1 MNWTS
6 RCIRSSNIVEPI
18 IFWQGSKSDNYLLLF
33 LPSTSC
39 NFYIANTIFY
49 QVLLAS
55 FIVVNSRVHISFI
68 MIKSV
73 NCLITCSYLLTI
85 VCDSCMWTSWSFGLW
100 LAPMLYLTWNLPKEK
115 KNLYQKICSPPQLV
129 ERFGETQLLN
139 PKNLSFTRRCHNKKK
154 IVRKLWF

>member
-1 MNWTS
+1 M
-6 RCIRSSNIVEPI
+6 CVAILEPI
-18 IFWQGSKSDNYLLLF
+18 MFWQGSKSDNDLLLF
-33 LPSTSC
+33 FPSTSC

-100 LAPMLYLTWNLPKEK
+100 LRCFIWLEICQKKKKSLPENMLTTTISRTFWRNSTTK
-115 KNLYQKICSPPQLV
+115 S
-129 ERFGETQLLN
+129 
-139 PKNLSFTRRCHNKKK
+139 KK
-154 IVRKLWF
+154 IVVYTKMP